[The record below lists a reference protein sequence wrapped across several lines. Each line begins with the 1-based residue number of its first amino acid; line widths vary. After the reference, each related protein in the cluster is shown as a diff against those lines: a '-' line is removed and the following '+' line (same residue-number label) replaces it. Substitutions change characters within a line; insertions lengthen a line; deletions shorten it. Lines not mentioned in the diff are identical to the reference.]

1 MGQARADAVS
11 VRRAGETGLVG
22 EHDGLDAVAQAELGE
37 DAADVG
43 PGGVLA
49 DDEFGRDLVV
59 GYRKR
64 SRTTRASTKP
74 SGGLEPAIPSGP
86 SKPRASIGIPGVREV
101 RAMQVI
107 SDSRGIR
114 RTGGGDPSRTRAPGS
129 QPLHAGRTGHAIS
142 LKSLNHAS
150 RQPTRLNLAVMYRA
164 RWKTSSGIPMWSG

>member
-1 MGQARADAVS
+1 MGRARADAVS
-11 VRRAGETGLVG
+11 VRRAGEAGFVG

-74 SGGLEPAIPSGP
+74 SAGLEPAIPSGP
-86 SKPRASIGIPGVREV
+86 WKPRASHRDPRCPGSPMYARHLGLE
-101 RAMQVI
+101 
-107 SDSRGIR
+107 GTR
-114 RTGGGDPSRTRAPGS
+114 RTGGGDPRRAQPAGS
-129 QPLHAGRTGHAIS
+129 QPLHAGRTGQAIS
-142 LKSLNHAS
+142 LMSLNHAS
-150 RQPTRLNLAVMYRA
+150 RQPTRLNLAVM
-164 RWKTSSGIPMWSG
+164 

>member
-1 MGQARADAVS
+1 MGRARADAVS
-11 VRRAGETGLVG
+11 VRRAGEAGFVG

-74 SGGLEPAIPSGP
+74 SAGLEPATLLTMEAEGVPSGSP
-86 SKPRASIGIPGVREV
+86 VSGK
-101 RAMQVI
+101 
-107 SDSRGIR
+107 SDVCRS
-114 RTGGGDPSRTRAPGS
+114 SRT
-129 QPLHAGRTGHAIS
+129 
-142 LKSLNHAS
+142 
-150 RQPTRLNLAVMYRA
+150 
-164 RWKTSSGIPMWSG
+164 